1 MMETEKQKIKTQCRK
16 FISKDQKLNHNFL
29 SCAQKDQE
37 GVLNYLSPG
46 KGTIPYDMITRFDS
60 LDIKSVKEFF
70 AFEQLY
76 SQLKG
81 GLISEKEYQAVKK
94 LYQT

>member
-1 MMETEKQKIKTQCRK
+1 MMDTEKQKIKTQ
-16 FISKDQKLNHNFL
+16 DQKLNQNLL
-29 SCAQKDQE
+29 SCTQKDQE
-37 GVLNYLSPG
+37 RVLNYLSSG

-60 LDIKSVKEFF
+60 LDIKSVKRFL